1 MLFDLG
7 NFIAAPSQ
15 ELLDLA
21 KKSDL
26 LDIVDHYGLPN
37 VKKTMLKHEIKN
49 ILIQF
54 FVDEEI
60 FDSSATSQI
69 LVTQTDLQLRELEI
83 KRQLEIEK
91 LKLEHEERIRAEK
104 AEREERIRLETLERE
119 ERMHKQ
125 RLEMEEREKEKQRE
139 MEREKL
145 EREER
150 IEIEKE
156 KLKFEIEEKERER
169 QFQLKLKEIE
179 LHDKTKLKSLP
190 LDTSKTFDVTK
201 HIRIVPPFQE
211 KEVDKYFLHFEKV
224 AENLK
229 WPKEHW
235 TLLLQSVVIGK
246 AREIYTQL
254 SLEQSSNYDKVKEL
268 ILKGYELVP
277 EAYRQKFRD
286 CRKEHDQTHVE
297 FARTKEQLFDRWCSS
312 KKVGSD
318 HAKLRQLLLVEEFKR
333 CINSDVKS
341 FLDEKEVETLDL
353 AARLADD
360 YSLTHKASFV
370 NKPFPRKPFNPQSRP
385 QSRPFS
391 PQSKPYSPQSG
402 PKSNPSNPSDNSSH
416 SVTPKPKFSGENKS
430 QNPLS
435 QPFCNYCKRSGHIIS
450 ECLSLKRKKE
460 NQEGPKPT
468 GLTSLRLKPQSS
480 IQDENP
486 ISAKTSETDS
496 VMEIYEPFL
505 SDGFVS
511 LNSDSAQS
519 TPIKI
524 LRDTGASQ
532 SLILADTLPFS
543 EKTSS
548 GTSVLIQGVEC
559 GFVNVPLHNI
569 YLSSD
574 LVTCLVAVGIRPSL
588 PFKGVH
594 LLLGNDLAGDKVV
607 VDPLLTSTPCVD
619 QPPDPIEQ
627 EIPDLYPSC
636 AVTKAMAKK
645 ARLNHGMQ
653 DIDLTD
659 TLIGQSFNDE
669 ISNSLSPSQSDIQTD
684 FDISRPNTDLSPSIS
699 NDQGHDQ
706 LSRSQ
711 LCKEQHSDPEISPL
725 FERALDENE
734 ISQVPVCYYV
744 KNDILMRKWRPP
756 DVSAED
762 ELTVNHQIVVPRVY
776 RPEILNLAHE
786 TPMSGH
792 LGVNKTYHK
801 ILNHFYWPGLKSD
814 VSQHCKSCHT
824 CQMVGKPNQT
834 IPKAHL

>member
-1 MLFDLG
+1 MD
-7 NFIAAPSQ
+7 S
-15 ELLDLA
+15 A

-104 AEREERIRLETLERE
+104 AEREERVRLETLERE

-139 MEREKL
+139 MEREKI

-179 LHDKTKLKSLP
+179 LHDKSKLKSLP

-201 HIRIVPPFQE
+201 HIRLVPPFQE

-254 SLEQSSNYDKVKEL
+254 SLGQSSDYDKVKEL

-312 KKVGSD
+312 KKVDSD

-370 NKPFPRKPFNPQSRP
+370 NKPFPRKPFNPQSKFTP

-402 PKSNPSNPSDNSSH
+402 PKSNPSNPSDSSSH
-416 SVTPKPKFSGENKS
+416 SFTPKPKFSGENKG

-574 LVTCLVAVGIRPSL
+574 LVTGLVAVGIRPSL
-588 PFKGVH
+588 PWCS
-594 LLLGNDLAGDKVV
+594 LAIR
-607 VDPLLTSTPCVD
+607 
-619 QPPDPIEQ
+619 Q
-627 EIPDLYPSC
+627 
-636 AVTKAMAKK
+636 
-645 ARLNHGMQ
+645 
-653 DIDLTD
+653 
-659 TLIGQSFNDE
+659 
-669 ISNSLSPSQSDIQTD
+669 
-684 FDISRPNTDLSPSIS
+684 
-699 NDQGHDQ
+699 
-706 LSRSQ
+706 
-711 LCKEQHSDPEISPL
+711 
-725 FERALDENE
+725 
-734 ISQVPVCYYV
+734 
-744 KNDILMRKWRPP
+744 
-756 DVSAED
+756 
-762 ELTVNHQIVVPRVY
+762 
-776 RPEILNLAHE
+776 
-786 TPMSGH
+786 
-792 LGVNKTYHK
+792 
-801 ILNHFYWPGLKSD
+801 
-814 VSQHCKSCHT
+814 
-824 CQMVGKPNQT
+824 
-834 IPKAHL
+834 